1 MRNPEVTAQASGVI
15 LLQVN
20 FQVVRSVETR
30 QEKVLVVDDEEHIVE
45 LVELYL
51 GKEGYRVVSAYDGDA
66 AIEKF
71 GVEKPDLL
79 VLDIMLPGRD
89 GLDVLREIR
98 KTSQVPVIML
108 TARES
113 EVDKVVGLELGA
125 DDYLTKPFSPRELV
139 ARVKAVLR
147 RVNPPV
153 EEEPVISVGGLT
165 LDTAR
170 RKVEVEGLGQ
180 VELTA
185 REFDLLYVLAANPGI
200 VLKRDR
206 LMEKVWGY
214 EYIGDTRT
222 VDVYIRHLREKLDDD
237 ADNPRF
243 IETVRGV
250 GYRFKAG

>member
-1 MRNPEVTAQASGVI
+1 MD
-15 LLQVN
+15 
-20 FQVVRSVETR
+20 TR
-30 QEKVLVVDDEEHIVE
+30 QEKILIVDDEEHIIE

-51 GKEGYRVVSAYDGDA
+51 GKEGYRVTCALDGDA
-66 AIEKF
+66 ALEKF
-71 GVEKPDLL
+71 TSEKPDLL

-89 GLDVLREIR
+89 GLDVLRQIR
-98 KTSQVPVIML
+98 KTSDVPVIML
-108 TARES
+108 TAKES

-147 RVNPPV
+147 RSKPQQ
-153 EEEPVISVGGLT
+153 EPADEVLRRQGIT
-165 LDTAR
+165 IDTGR
-170 RKVEVEGLGQ
+170 RKVDVEDEGE

-185 REFDLLYVLAANPGI
+185 KEFDLLYVLAANPGI
-200 VLKRDR
+200 VLTRER

-222 VDVYIRHLREKLDDD
+222 VDVYIRHLREKLCDNADD
-237 ADNPRF
+237 PRF

-250 GYRFKAG
+250 GYRFKGA

>member
-1 MRNPEVTAQASGVI
+1 MEPRPEKI
-15 LLQVN
+15 LI
-20 FQVVRSVETR
+20 
-30 QEKVLVVDDEEHIVE
+30 VDDEEHIVE

-51 GKEGYRVVSAYDGDA
+51 GKEGYKVVSALDGDTA
-66 AIEKF
+66 VEKF
-71 GVEKPDLL
+71 AVEKPDLL

-98 KTSQVPVIML
+98 KNSQVPVIML

-147 RVNPPV
+147 RSKPPA
-153 EEEPVISVGGLT
+153 EEAEEVLERDGIT
-165 LDTAR
+165 IDTMR
-170 RKVEVEGLGQ
+170 RKVVLESGQ
-180 VELTA
+180 EIELTA
-185 REFDLLYVLAANPGI
+185 KEFDLLHVLAANPGI
-200 VLKRDR
+200 VLTRDR

-222 VDVYIRHLREKLDDD
+222 VDVYIRHLREKLSDNADD
-237 ADNPRF
+237 PRF

-250 GYRFKAG
+250 GYRFKGA

>member
-1 MRNPEVTAQASGVI
+1 
-15 LLQVN
+15 
-20 FQVVRSVETR
+20 
-30 QEKVLVVDDEEHIVE
+30 VVDDEEHIIE

-51 GKEGYRVVSAYDGDA
+51 SKEGYQVVKATDGDEA
-66 AIEKF
+66 VEKF
-71 GVEKPDLL
+71 TVEKPDLL

-89 GLDVLREIR
+89 GLDVLREVR

-147 RVNPPV
+147 RSKPAAA
-153 EEEPVISVGGLT
+153 E
-165 LDTAR
+165 A
-170 RKVEVEGLGQ
+170 VEVVERDGLSIDTQRRQVQVEGRGA

-185 REFDLLYVLAANPGI
+185 KEFDLLLVLASNPGI
-200 VLKRDR
+200 VLTRER

-222 VDVYIRHLREKLDDD
+222 VDVYIRHLREKL
-237 ADNPRF
+237 ADNADSPRF
-243 IETVRGV
+243 IQTVRGV

>member
-1 MRNPEVTAQASGVI
+1 
-15 LLQVN
+15 
-20 FQVVRSVETR
+20 VETR
-30 QEKVLVVDDEEHIVE
+30 TEKILVVDDEEHIIE

-51 GKEGYRVVSAYDGDA
+51 RKEGYQVVSAQDGDA

-71 GVEKPDLL
+71 SVEKPDLL
-79 VLDIMLPGRD
+79 VLDIMLPGAD
-89 GLDVLREIR
+89 GLDVLRQVR
-98 KTSQVPVIML
+98 KTSRVPVIML

-125 DDYLTKPFSPRELV
+125 DDYLTKPFSARELV

-147 RVNPPV
+147 RAKPA
-153 EEEPVISVGGLT
+153 EEELEPVLVRGSLT
-165 LDTAR
+165 IDSSR
-170 RKVEVEGLGQ
+170 RRVEVKGGGE

-185 REFDLLYVLAANPGI
+185 KEFDLLYVMAANPGI
-200 VLKRDR
+200 VLTRDR

-214 EYIGDTRT
+214 EYMGDTRT
-222 VDVYIRHLREKLDDD
+222 VDVYIRHLREKLTDD

-250 GYRFKAG
+250 GYRFKGE

>member
-1 MRNPEVTAQASGVI
+1 MRAGSQPAGSGA
-15 LLQVN
+15 
-20 FQVVRSVETR
+20 RKDDRTDGSEMMEPR
-30 QEKVLVVDDEEHIVE
+30 QEKILIVDDEEHIIE

-51 GKEGYRVVSAYDGDA
+51 GKEGYRVISAVEGEEAVSRFAR
-66 AIEKF
+66 
-71 GVEKPDLL
+71 EKPDLI
-79 VLDIMLPGRD
+79 VLDIMLPGMD

-98 KTSQVPVIML
+98 KSSQVPVIML
-108 TARES
+108 TAKES

-147 RVNPPV
+147 RAVPQPDEA
-153 EEEPVISVGGLT
+153 EEVLQCSGLT
-165 LDTAR
+165 VDTNR
-170 RKVEVEGLGQ
+170 RKVEVEGTGE

-185 REFDLLYVLAANPGI
+185 KEFDLLYVLAANRGI

-222 VDVYIRHLREKLDDD
+222 VDVYIRHLREKLGDD

-250 GYRFKAG
+250 GYRFKGE

>member
-1 MRNPEVTAQASGVI
+1 M
-15 LLQVN
+15 
-20 FQVVRSVETR
+20 ETR
-30 QEKVLVVDDEEHIVE
+30 PEKILVVDDEEHIVE

-51 GKEGYRVVSAYDGDA
+51 GKEGYKVISAQDGDA

-71 GVEKPDLL
+71 TLEKPDLL
-79 VLDIMLPGRD
+79 VLDIMLPGKD

-98 KTSQVPVIML
+98 KTSLVPVIML

-147 RVNPPV
+147 RARPPA
-153 EEEPVISVGGLT
+153 EEPEPVITRAGLT
-165 LDTAR
+165 IDSSR
-170 RKVEVEGLGQ
+170 RAVEVVGVGA

-185 REFDLLYVLAANPGI
+185 KEFDLLYVMAANPGI
-200 VLKRDR
+200 VLTRER

-222 VDVYIRHLREKLDDD
+222 VDVYIRHLREKLADD
-237 ADNPRF
+237 ADKPRF

-250 GYRFKAG
+250 GYRFKGV

>member
-1 MRNPEVTAQASGVI
+1 M
-15 LLQVN
+15 
-20 FQVVRSVETR
+20 ETR
-30 QEKVLVVDDEEHIVE
+30 TEKILVVDDEEHIIE

-51 GKEGYRVVSAYDGDA
+51 RKEGYRVVSAQDGDA

-71 GVEKPDLL
+71 SVEKPDLL
-79 VLDIMLPGRD
+79 VLDIMLPGAD
-89 GLDVLREIR
+89 GLDVLRQVR
-98 KTSQVPVIML
+98 KTSRVPVIML

-125 DDYLTKPFSPRELV
+125 DDYLTKPFSARELV

-147 RVNPPV
+147 RAKPV
-153 EEEPVISVGGLT
+153 EEELEPVLVRGSLT
-165 LDTAR
+165 IDSSR
-170 RKVEVEGLGQ
+170 RRVEVKGGGE

-185 REFDLLYVLAANPGI
+185 KEFDLLYVMAANPGI
-200 VLKRDR
+200 VLTRDR

-214 EYIGDTRT
+214 EYMGDTRT
-222 VDVYIRHLREKLDDD
+222 VDVYIRHLREKLTDD

-250 GYRFKAG
+250 GYRFKGE

>member
-1 MRNPEVTAQASGVI
+1 M
-15 LLQVN
+15 
-20 FQVVRSVETR
+20 ETR
-30 QEKVLVVDDEEHIVE
+30 QEKILVVDDEEHIIE

-51 GKEGYRVVSAYDGDA
+51 EKEGYRVTSALDGDA
-66 AIEKF
+66 AVEKF
-71 GVEKPDLL
+71 LSEKPDLL
-79 VLDIMLPGRD
+79 VLDIMLPGKD
-89 GLDVLREIR
+89 GLEVLREIR

-147 RVNPPV
+147 RSKPPA
-153 EEEPVISVGGLT
+153 EEAEELLERRGLT
-165 LDTAR
+165 MDSR
-170 RKVEVEGLGQ
+170 RRRVEVDGVGE

-185 REFDLLYVLAANPGI
+185 KEFDLLHVLASNPGI
-200 VLKRDR
+200 VLTRDR

-214 EYIGDTRT
+214 EYVGDTRT
-222 VDVYIRHLREKLDDD
+222 VDVYIRHLREKL
-237 ADNPRF
+237 ADNAESPRF

-250 GYRFKAG
+250 GYRFKGE

>member
-1 MRNPEVTAQASGVI
+1 MEAKPEKI
-15 LLQVN
+15 
-20 FQVVRSVETR
+20 
-30 QEKVLVVDDEEHIVE
+30 LVVDDEEHIIE

-51 GKEGYRVVSAYDGDA
+51 SKEGYQVVKATDGDEA
-66 AIEKF
+66 VAKF
-71 GVEKPDLL
+71 ADEKPDLL

-89 GLDVLREIR
+89 GLDVLREVR
-98 KTSQVPVIML
+98 KMSQVPVIML

-147 RVNPPV
+147 RSRPAAA
-153 EEEPVISVGGLT
+153 EDAGLIERDGLVI
-165 LDTAR
+165 DTQR
-170 RKVEVEGLGQ
+170 REVEVQGVGA

-185 REFDLLYVLAANPGI
+185 KEFDLLLMLASNPGI
-200 VLKRDR
+200 VLTRER

-222 VDVYIRHLREKLDDD
+222 VDVYIRHLREKL
-237 ADNPRF
+237 ADNAESPRF
-243 IETVRGV
+243 VQTVRGV

>member
-1 MRNPEVTAQASGVI
+1 M
-15 LLQVN
+15 
-20 FQVVRSVETR
+20 ETKT
-30 QEKVLVVDDEEHIVE
+30 EKILVVDDEEHIIE

-51 GKEGYRVVSAYDGDA
+51 RKEGYRVVSAQDGDA

-71 GVEKPDLL
+71 SVEKPDLL
-79 VLDIMLPGRD
+79 VLDIMLPGAD
-89 GLDVLREIR
+89 GLDVLRQVR
-98 KTSQVPVIML
+98 KTSRVPVIML

-125 DDYLTKPFSPRELV
+125 DDYLTKPFSARELV

-147 RVNPPV
+147 RAKPA
-153 EEEPVISVGGLT
+153 EEEPDPVLVRGSLT
-165 LDTAR
+165 IDSSR
-170 RKVEVEGLGQ
+170 RRVEVKGGGE

-185 REFDLLYVLAANPGI
+185 KEFDLLYVMAANPGI
-200 VLKRDR
+200 VLTRDR

-214 EYIGDTRT
+214 EYMGDTRT
-222 VDVYIRHLREKLDDD
+222 VDVYIRHLREKLTDD

-250 GYRFKAG
+250 GYRFKGE

>member
-1 MRNPEVTAQASGVI
+1 MQAKPEKI
-15 LLQVN
+15 
-20 FQVVRSVETR
+20 
-30 QEKVLVVDDEEHIVE
+30 LVVDDEEHIIE

-51 GKEGYRVVSAYDGDA
+51 SKEGYQVVKATDGDEA
-66 AIEKF
+66 VEKF
-71 GVEKPDLL
+71 TVEKPDLL

-89 GLDVLREIR
+89 GLDVLREVR

-147 RVNPPV
+147 RSKPAAA
-153 EEEPVISVGGLT
+153 E
-165 LDTAR
+165 A
-170 RKVEVEGLGQ
+170 VEVVERDGLSIDTQRRQVQGEGRGA

-185 REFDLLYVLAANPGI
+185 KEFDLLLVLASNPGI
-200 VLKRDR
+200 VLTRER

-222 VDVYIRHLREKLDDD
+222 VDVYIRHLREKL
-237 ADNPRF
+237 ADNADSPRF
-243 IETVRGV
+243 IQTVRGV

>member
-1 MRNPEVTAQASGVI
+1 M
-15 LLQVN
+15 
-20 FQVVRSVETR
+20 ETR
-30 QEKVLVVDDEEHIVE
+30 TEKILVVDDEEHIIE

-51 GKEGYRVVSAYDGDA
+51 RKEGYRVVSAQDGDA

-71 GVEKPDLL
+71 SVEKPDLL
-79 VLDIMLPGRD
+79 VLDIMLPGAD
-89 GLDVLREIR
+89 GLDVLRQVR
-98 KTSQVPVIML
+98 KTSRVPVIML

-125 DDYLTKPFSPRELV
+125 DDYLTKPFSARELV

-147 RVNPPV
+147 RAKPA
-153 EEEPVISVGGLT
+153 EEELEPVLVRGSLT
-165 LDTAR
+165 IDSNR
-170 RKVEVEGLGQ
+170 RRVEVKGGGE

-185 REFDLLYVLAANPGI
+185 KEFDLLYVMAANPGI
-200 VLKRDR
+200 VLTRDR

-214 EYIGDTRT
+214 EYMGDTRT
-222 VDVYIRHLREKLDDD
+222 VDVYIRHLREKLTDD

-250 GYRFKAG
+250 GYRFKGE

>member
-1 MRNPEVTAQASGVI
+1 MES
-15 LLQVN
+15 
-20 FQVVRSVETR
+20 R
-30 QEKVLVVDDEEHIVE
+30 QEKILIVDDEEHIIE

-51 GKEGYRVVSAYDGDA
+51 SKEGYRVSSALDGDTA
-66 AIEKF
+66 VEKF
-71 GVEKPDLL
+71 NEEKPDLL

-89 GLDVLREIR
+89 GLEILRHIR
-98 KTSQVPVIML
+98 KTSEVPVIML

-147 RVNPPV
+147 RSRPPA
-153 EEEPVISVGGLT
+153 EEVAERLELEGLT
-165 LDTAR
+165 IDTSR
-170 RKVEVEGLGQ
+170 RRVEVDGAGE

-185 REFDLLYVLAANPGI
+185 KEFDLLFVLASNQGI
-200 VLKRDR
+200 VLTRDR

-222 VDVYIRHLREKLDDD
+222 VDVYIRHLREKL
-237 ADNPRF
+237 ADNAESPRF

-250 GYRFKAG
+250 GYRFKGA

>member
-1 MRNPEVTAQASGVI
+1 MEAKPEKI
-15 LLQVN
+15 
-20 FQVVRSVETR
+20 
-30 QEKVLVVDDEEHIVE
+30 LVVDDEEHIIE

-51 GKEGYRVVSAYDGDA
+51 SKEGYQVVKATDGDEA
-66 AIEKF
+66 VEKF
-71 GVEKPDLL
+71 ADEKPDLL

-89 GLDVLREIR
+89 GLDVLRQVR

-139 ARVKAVLR
+139 ALVKAVLR
-147 RVNPPV
+147 RSKPMAAEAADAV
-153 EEEPVISVGGLT
+153 ERDGLAI
-165 LDTAR
+165 DTQR
-170 RKVEVEGLGQ
+170 RQVQVEGRGE

-185 REFDLLYVLAANPGI
+185 KEFDLLLVLASNPGI
-200 VLKRDR
+200 VLTRER

-222 VDVYIRHLREKLDDD
+222 VDVYIRHLREKL
-237 ADNPRF
+237 ADNAESPRF
-243 IETVRGV
+243 IQTVRGV
-250 GYRFKAG
+250 GYLFKAG

>member
-1 MRNPEVTAQASGVI
+1 
-15 LLQVN
+15 
-20 FQVVRSVETR
+20 VETR
-30 QEKVLVVDDEEHIVE
+30 TEKILVVDDEEHIIE

-51 GKEGYRVVSAYDGDA
+51 RKEGYRVVSAQDGDA

-71 GVEKPDLL
+71 SVEKPDLL
-79 VLDIMLPGRD
+79 VLDIMLPGAD
-89 GLDVLREIR
+89 GLDVLRQVR
-98 KTSQVPVIML
+98 KTSRVPVIML

-125 DDYLTKPFSPRELV
+125 DDYLTKPFSARELV

-147 RVNPPV
+147 RAKPA
-153 EEEPVISVGGLT
+153 EEELEPVLVRGSLT
-165 LDTAR
+165 IDSNR
-170 RKVEVEGLGQ
+170 RRVEVKGGGE

-185 REFDLLYVLAANPGI
+185 KEFDLLYVMAANPGI
-200 VLKRDR
+200 VLTRDR

-214 EYIGDTRT
+214 EYMGDTRT
-222 VDVYIRHLREKLDDD
+222 VDVYIRHLREKLTDD

-250 GYRFKAG
+250 GYRFKGE